1 MNKQLLATL
10 YENQVFLM
18 LLEELSKARPVVPA
32 YDWKDPLSIER
43 MKALS
48 CQQQGFDRALA
59 LITFNGEAK

>member
-1 MNKQLLATL
+1 
-10 YENQVFLM
+10 
-18 LLEELSKARPVVPA
+18 
-32 YDWKDPLSIER
+32 